1 MVLRFGKRGKLSPHF
16 MGLFEILECIGPCIG
31 PVTYKLVLPPALATV
46 HNVFHVS
53 MLKKYIIDLSHMI
66 GFEPLPLQVD
76 LCYEECP
83 TRILA
88 RCVKALR
95 NKEISMVK
103 VQ

>member
-1 MVLRFGKRGKLSPHF
+1 
-16 MGLFEILECIGPCIG
+16 MGLFEILEGIG
-31 PVTYKLVLPPALATV
+31 PVAYKLVFPPALATV

-53 MLKKYIIDLSHMI
+53 ILKKYIVDLSHMI

-83 TRILA
+83 TRIRA

-103 VQ
+103 CSEVTIDPKKQLGNKRLK